1 MEVLVLSGFP
11 IVDNEVFERLL
22 LYYNSNLLLNVW

>member
-11 IVDNEVFERLL
+11 IVDIEVFERHFAVLQL
-22 LYYNSNLLLNVW
+22 KIVT